1 MKKAISI
8 VLVFLLVFS
17 NLSRI
22 WILVDFAVNQDFI
35 ATVLCI
41 NKDKP
46 ELQCNGKCHLAKQI
60 KQQEEK
66 ENNGNTPAESKTK
79 TEVIFIDNHSIEIP
93 TYTLTSINTDCID
106 PYTFVFNSSDYINRL
121 FRPPQF
127 S

>member
-8 VLVFLLVFS
+8 VLVFLLIFS

-46 ELQCNGKCHLAKQI
+46 ELQCNGKCHLANQI

-66 ENNGNTPAESKTK
+66 ENSGTAPESKTK
-79 TEVIFIDNHSIEIP
+79 TEIIFIHHQCLEIP
-93 TYTLTSINTDCID
+93 VANFTSKYPNTIGIYTPI
-106 PYTFVFNSSDYINRL
+106 FNSSAHLDRL
-121 FRPPQF
+121 FRPPQI